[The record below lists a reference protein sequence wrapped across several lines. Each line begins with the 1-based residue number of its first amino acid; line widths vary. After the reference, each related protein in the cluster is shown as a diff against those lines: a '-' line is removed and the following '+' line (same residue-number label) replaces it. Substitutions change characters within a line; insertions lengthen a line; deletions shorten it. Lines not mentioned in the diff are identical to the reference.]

1 MKLAVCQLPNNL
13 SVQHPAW
20 HDLLARIEQ
29 EQPDLAILNE
39 MPFGDW
45 LAGRAVFDPGLA
57 AASVNVHKCAL
68 SALQKMPC
76 AVLSSRPVAGPH
88 TLSNEAFLVAG
99 GTYQVLHHK
108 HYFPQEDGFYEDSW
122 FAPQRSGFEVLEYC
136 GLRLGVLLCTELM
149 FTEWARHY
157 RRQGAHVIVVP
168 RASGTSMR
176 NWHAAAAMAAIVS
189 GCYVLSS
196 NRAATVG
203 DSESNFGGRG
213 FVYAPGGE
221 LLVETSLTT
230 PFACVE
236 IDFACIADAQENYP
250 CYVPELQ
257 S

>member
-13 SVQHPAW
+13 SLQHPAW
-20 HDLLARIEQ
+20 HNLLARIEQ

-45 LAGRAVFDPGLA
+45 LADQPLFDPVSA
-57 AASVNVHKCAL
+57 AVSVNVHECAL
-68 SALQKMPC
+68 SALENMAC
-76 AVLSSRPVAGPH
+76 AVLSSRPIRGPH
-88 TLSNEAFLVAG
+88 KLSNEAFLVAD
-99 GTYQVLHHK
+99 GTYHVLHHK
-108 HYFPQEDGFYEDSW
+108 QYFPQEHGFYEDSW
-122 FAPQRSGFEVLEYC
+122 FAPQRSGFDVAEYM

-196 NRAATVG
+196 NRAAAVG
-203 DSESNFGGRG
+203 DSESDFGGRG
-213 FVYAPGGE
+213 FIYAPGGE
-221 LLVETSLTT
+221 LLFETSSTT

-236 IDFACIADAQENYP
+236 IDFACIANAQENYP
-250 CYVPELQ
+250 CYVREL
-257 S
+257 

>member
-1 MKLAVCQLPNNL
+1 M
-13 SVQHPAW
+13 QHAAW
-20 HDLLARIEQ
+20 HDLLARIGH

-39 MPFGDW
+39 MPFGHW
-45 LAGRAVFDPGLA
+45 LADGAVFDPALA
-57 AASVNVHKCAL
+57 SASVYVHECAL
-68 SALQKMPC
+68 PALENLPC

-88 TLSNEAFLVAG
+88 KLSNEAFLLAG

-108 HYFPQEDGFYEDSW
+108 QYFPQEDGYYEDSW
-122 FAPQRSGFEVLEYC
+122 FESQRPGFEVVEYM

-176 NWHAAAAMAAIVS
+176 TWHAAASMAAIVS

-196 NRAATVG
+196 NRAAVEG
-203 DSESNFGGRG
+203 DSESDFGGRG

-221 LLVETSLTT
+221 LLIETSSAT

-236 IDFACIADAQENYP
+236 IDLACIAKAQSSYP